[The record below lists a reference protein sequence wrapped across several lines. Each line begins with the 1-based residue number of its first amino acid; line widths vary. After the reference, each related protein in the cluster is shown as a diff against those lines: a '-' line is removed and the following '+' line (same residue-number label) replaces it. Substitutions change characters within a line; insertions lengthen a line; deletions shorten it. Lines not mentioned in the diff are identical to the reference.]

1 MRSGR
6 RSRGGYMREAETGMR
21 RRRRT
26 GPGMRGRAAEAD
38 GDAQTE
44 AGKDAQAQVYGH
56 VAQPRAGDEG
66 GRACAISCRGT
77 AAVRAGGGDGDAQ
90 AWVVKHLHQRSVE
103 WCSAPAGHCRRRS
116 RDLRRRSRGRSSIR
130 GGSSLAYGGG

>member
-1 MRSGR
+1 MTKMTKVRA
-6 RSRGGYMREAETGMR
+6 GGGDGDAE
-21 RRRRT
+21 
-26 GPGMRGRAAEAD
+26 AEAD
-38 GDAQTE
+38 RPGDAR
-44 AGKDAQAQVYGH
+44 AGDGGGRGCADGGGQAQVYGH

-103 WCSAPAGHCRRRS
+103 WCRAPAGHCRRRS
-116 RDLRRRSRGRSSIR
+116 RDLHRRSRGRSSIR
-130 GGSSLAYGGG
+130 GGSSLADGGG